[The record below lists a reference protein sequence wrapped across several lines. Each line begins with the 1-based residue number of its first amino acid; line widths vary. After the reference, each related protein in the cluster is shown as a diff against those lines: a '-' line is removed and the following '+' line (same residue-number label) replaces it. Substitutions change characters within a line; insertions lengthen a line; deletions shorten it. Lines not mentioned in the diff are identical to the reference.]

1 MDLALALIDAGRHG
15 DALPLL
21 TRARERGAGFDVHR
35 HLADAYRALGDAEN
49 SRLARALY
57 EQLKRDALR
66 TSDP

>member
-1 MDLALALIDAGRHG
+1 MIDAGRHG

-21 TRARERGAGFDVHR
+21 TKARARGAGYDVHR
-35 HLADAYRALGDAEN
+35 HLAEAYRVLGDAEN

-66 TSDP
+66 KSDP